1 MTSTGTDVNGNY
13 TGTIVGQPNDPVAD
27 FRINVPSNTGSSTLD
42 GWEFN
47 VQHVFGES
55 GFGLSANYTIVDG
68 DIETGVMATGVVGGR
83 IADVPSCQELV
94 DRIMAEA
101 RARLDALAG

>member
-1 MTSTGTDVNGNY
+1 MSTAKPETVSLADGADGTAIGDLVEALFAA
-13 TGTIVGQPNDPVAD
+13 Q
-27 FRINVPSNTGSSTLD
+27 FLD
-42 GWEFN
+42 GR
-47 VQHVFGES
+47 HVGDRAVLADVAASIQE
-55 GFGLSANYTIVDG
+55 AIVDG